1 MRVSATRRKHA
12 AAASSTTRTVVR
24 PTPRTTSRTGRRAA
38 GRTAGRTGVVLFTT
52 AAVLS
57 SAGCFGSSDDPS
69 RHGPTRAGKTPGAKR
84 TIVWNTRPSSIAS
97 LGDSITRGFDACSVL
112 SDCPEVSWSTGTD
125 VQSLAQRLLP
135 ATTARSGTHSWNF
148 AKTGAVVADLPGQIE
163 AAAARKPKLITVM
176 IGANDAC
183 RDSVDEMTSTG
194 QFRSTFTSAL
204 TRLRRDLPK
213 TQVYVASVP
222 DLKRLWSEGR
232 KNVFGRQIWKLGIC
246 PSMLKD
252 SEHLD
257 AASNDRRQRVADR
270 VTEYN
275 KVLKD
280 VCGRDVLCRYD
291 PAVHEYRFTTSELS
305 KWDWFHP
312 SKAGQAQLADMAYR
326 RITASAP

>member
-1 MRVSATRRKHA
+1 MRVSATRRKRS
-12 AAASSTTRTVVR
+12 AAASSTTRTIVR
-24 PTPRTTSRTGRRAA
+24 PSPRTTSRTTPRAFGRA
-38 GRTAGRTGVVLFTT
+38 GAVLFTT

-57 SAGCFGSSDDPS
+57 SAGCFGSSDNPS
-69 RHGPTRAGKTPGAKR
+69 RHGPTRADKSPGAKPA
-84 TIVWNTRPSSIAS
+84 IVWNTKPTSIAS

-125 VQSLAQRLLP
+125 VDSLARRLLP
-135 ATTARSGTHSWNF
+135 AATARAGTHSWNF

-183 RDSVDEMTSTG
+183 RNSADDMTSTE
-194 QFRSTFTSAL
+194 QFRTTFTSAL

-252 SEHLD
+252 SQDLD
-257 AASNDRRQRVADR
+257 AASNDRRQRVADQ

-291 PAVHEYRFTTSELS
+291 PAVHEYRFTTDELS

-312 SKAGQAQLADMAYR
+312 SKAGQRQLAEMAYR

>member
-1 MRVSATRRKHA
+1 MRVSATRRKRS
-12 AAASSTTRTVVR
+12 AAASSTTRTIVR
-24 PTPRTTSRTGRRAA
+24 PSPRPSPRTA
-38 GRTAGRTGVVLFTT
+38 GRTAGRTGMVLFTT

-84 TIVWNTRPSSIAS
+84 SIVWNTRPTSIAS

-125 VQSLAQRLLP
+125 VRSLAQRLLP
-135 ATTARSGTHSWNF
+135 SATADAGTHAWNF

-183 RDSVDEMTSTG
+183 RDSVDDMTSAE
-194 QFRSTFTSAL
+194 QFRTTFTSAL

-252 SEHLD
+252 SQDLD

-280 VCGRDVLCRYD
+280 VCGRDVLCRFD
-291 PAVHEYRFTTSELS
+291 PAVHEYRFTTHELS

-312 SKAGQAQLADMAYR
+312 SKAGQAQLANMAYR
-326 RITASAP
+326 RITAP

>member
-1 MRVSATRRKHA
+1 MRVSATRRKRS
-12 AAASSTTRTVVR
+12 AAASSTTRTIVR
-24 PTPRTTSRTGRRAA
+24 PSPRTTR
-38 GRTAGRTGVVLFTT
+38 RTAGRTVGRTGMVLFTT

-57 SAGCFGSSDDPS
+57 SAGCFGSSDGPS

-84 TIVWNTRPSSIAS
+84 SIVWNTRPTSIAS

-125 VQSLAQRLLP
+125 VRSLAQRLLP
-135 ATTARSGTHSWNF
+135 SATADAGTHAWNF

-183 RDSVDEMTSTG
+183 RDSVDDMTSPE
-194 QFRSTFTSAL
+194 QFRTTFTSAL

-252 SEHLD
+252 SQDLD

-280 VCGRDVLCRYD
+280 VCGRDVLCRFD
-291 PAVHEYRFTTSELS
+291 PAVHKYRFTTHELS

>member
-1 MRVSATRRKHA
+1 MRASAARRKRP
-12 AAASSTTRTVVR
+12 AAASSTTRAVAR
-24 PTPRTTSRTGRRAA
+24 PTPRTAS
-38 GRTAGRTGVVLFTT
+38 RTAGRTGAVLFTA

-57 SAGCFGSSDDPS
+57 SAGCFGSSDGPS
-69 RHGPTRAGKTPGAKR
+69 RHGPDRAEKTPGAKR
-84 TIVWNTRPSSIAS
+84 AIVWNTRPSSIAS

-135 ATTARSGTHSWNF
+135 ATTARAGTHAWNF

-163 AAAARKPKLITVM
+163 AAAAHKPKLITVM

-183 RDSVDEMTSTG
+183 RDSVEDMTSVE
-194 QFRSTFTSAL
+194 QFRTTFTSAL

-232 KNVFGRQIWKLGIC
+232 KNIFGRQIWKLGIC

-252 SEHLD
+252 SDALD
-257 AASNDRRQRVADR
+257 AASNARRQQVADR

-280 VCGRDVLCRYD
+280 ACGRDVLCRFD
-291 PAVHEYRFTTSELS
+291 PAVHEYRFTSAELS

-312 SKAGQAQLADMAYR
+312 SKAGQQQLADMAYR
-326 RITASAP
+326 RITASTS

>member
-1 MRVSATRRKHA
+1 MRVSGTRRKRS

-24 PTPRTTSRTGRRAA
+24 PTPRTASRTAP
-38 GRTAGRTGVVLFTT
+38 RTAGRTGVVLFTT

-69 RHGPTRAGKTPGAKR
+69 RHGPARAQKTPGAK
-84 TIVWNTRPSSIAS
+84 TVVWNTRPSSIAS

-125 VQSLAQRLLP
+125 VRSLAQRLLP
-135 ATTARSGTHSWNF
+135 TATARAGTNTWNF

-163 AAAARKPKLITVM
+163 AAAAHKPKLITVM

-183 RDSVDEMTSTG
+183 RDSVDDMTSTE
-194 QFRSTFTSAL
+194 QFRTTFTSAL

-222 DLKRLWSEGR
+222 NLMRLWSEGR
-232 KNVFGRQIWKLGIC
+232 KNIFGKQIWKLGIC

-252 SEHLD
+252 SDAVD
-257 AASNDRRQRVADR
+257 AASNERRQRVADQ
-270 VTEYN
+270 VTAYN

-291 PAVHEYRFTTSELS
+291 PAVHEYRFTSAELS

-312 SKAGQAQLADMAYR
+312 SKRGQQQLADMAYR
-326 RITASAP
+326 RITETTP